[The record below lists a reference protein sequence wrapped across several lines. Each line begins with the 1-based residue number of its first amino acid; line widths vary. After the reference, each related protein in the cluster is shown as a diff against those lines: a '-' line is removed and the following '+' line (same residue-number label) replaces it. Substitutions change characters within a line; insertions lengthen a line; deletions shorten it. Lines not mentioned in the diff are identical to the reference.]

1 MPARTQQSETQATG
15 SIEPDADFQTRLIE
29 GSLDCIKVLDLDGR
43 LLSMNAGGMKLLEI
57 CDLRPFVGQS
67 WLEFWKDAD
76 REAAEAAIKAAREGV
91 AGRFVGFFPTTQTHA
106 PKWFDV
112 IVSPIVHSS
121 GKPEKILAASRDIT
135 AYKRAERSLRAIAEG
150 TAAATGDEF
159 FRSLARCAAQALGAQ
174 YAFVAETLSEME
186 SRSLAFWEGTDF
198 GMGFTYRFPGTPCQR
213 VAAGHVCVTP
223 SGLQEKFPEDLWLQ
237 QIGAQSYIGVP
248 LRNAQGRTLGHLA
261 VLHREPMEPSEED
274 IATLKI
280 FAARGC
286 AELERKHAN
295 EKLSKAHADLRR
307 LNLETAALLNVNR
320 AIGHNLHRD
329 VLFGA
334 LADCLQAAV
343 PTDRFGIVLPHEGG
357 QLQSYILTQR
367 DVRSESLQ
375 STIFSR
381 EGTATEWVLQTRE
394 WYVTA
399 ARDDLRDRFPATHRV
414 MQEAKMQSLC
424 ELPLVTGTRILGSLF
439 FMASAKSAYEHLQR
453 PFLEQVASA
462 VAVAL
467 DDCLAQEEMR
477 RLGDEL
483 SARKI
488 AELEQQQRRMSD
500 VLQETSKALD
510 ASEERFR
517 DLFDE
522 APIAYVHEGLDSRF
536 IRANRTA
543 LRILGVTPDEAARG
557 FKGLSLVPD
566 TPEAKLRAR
575 EAFESIGKGTDTSGV
590 VLELRR
596 KADGRQVFIQWWSR
610 PDPEGQF
617 TRTMF
622 IDITD
627 RVLLEREQAR
637 LRAQNVYLQEEIKS
651 VHNFEEIIGASAGLL
666 KVLEGVA
673 RVAPTDSTVLVC
685 GETGTGKEL
694 IARAIHSGSRRVD
707 KPFIKLNCAALP
719 AGLIESELFGHERG
733 AFSGAIQRRTGRF
746 ELAHHGTIFLDEIG
760 EMPLEVQAKLLRVLQ
775 EREFERVGSSQT
787 TRVDVRIVAASNR
800 DLAKA
805 VRAGEFREDLY
816 YRLNV
821 FPVTLPPLRERPEDI
836 PLLVK
841 FFVQKYSPRVGRRI
855 DSIDPETMQRL
866 LAYPWPG
873 NIRELENLIERALI
887 LADSNVLHVEPEI
900 LGGSSVLRGPKDS
913 TLASA
918 PPASGSGT

>member
-1 MPARTQQSETQATG
+1 VPLGLQCGCDRAKLLIPLMFSHSGHHVSQTMLSAQTRRRRPGGPRQFAAEGRPPAALRIQ
-15 SIEPDADFQTRLIE
+15 SIEPLPVELMLAPGELPALRALVE
-29 GSLDCIKVLDLDGR
+29 GTAR
-43 LLSMNAGGMKLLEI
+43 
-57 CDLRPFVGQS
+57 VG
-67 WLEFWKDAD
+67 KD
-76 REAAEAAIKAAREGV
+76 
-91 AGRFVGFFPTTQTHA
+91 FFPTLLRHLTEALHVREAVACELIA
-106 PKWFDV
+106 PQRVRTIARWADGKLAENFD
-112 IVSPIVHSS
+112 
-121 GKPEKILAASRDIT
+121 RD
-135 AYKRAERSLRAIAEG
+135 A
-150 TAAATGDEF
+150 
-159 FRSLARCAAQALGAQ
+159 
-174 YAFVAETLSEME
+174 
-186 SRSLAFWEGTDF
+186 
-198 GMGFTYRFPGTPCQR
+198 PGTPCAAVLAGELR
-213 VAAGHVCVTP
+213 HYPADVGEAFPRCVALGIDSYVGAP
-223 SGLQEKFPEDLWLQ
+223 LKAED
-237 QIGAQSYIGVP
+237 GVV
-248 LRNAQGRTLGHLA
+248 LGHLYA
-261 VLHREPMEPSEED
+261 CDALPMPLSPEQLL
-274 IATLKI
+274 IFQA
-280 FAARGC
+280 FAAQAA
-286 AELERKHAN
+286 AELRRRHA
-295 EKLSKAHADLRR
+295 
-307 LNLETAALLNVNR
+307 
-320 AIGHNLHRD
+320 
-329 VLFGA
+329 
-334 LADCLQAAV
+334 
-343 PTDRFGIVLPHEGG
+343 
-357 QLQSYILTQR
+357 
-367 DVRSESLQ
+367 
-375 STIFSR
+375 
-381 EGTATEWVLQTRE
+381 
-394 WYVTA
+394 
-399 ARDDLRDRFPATHRV
+399 
-414 MQEAKMQSLC
+414 
-424 ELPLVTGTRILGSLF
+424 
-439 FMASAKSAYEHLQR
+439 
-453 PFLEQVASA
+453 EQ
-462 VAVAL
+462 
-467 DDCLAQEEMR
+467 Q
-477 RLGDEL
+477 
-483 SARKI
+483 ARKN
-488 AELEQQQRRMSD
+488 
-500 VLQETSKALD
+500 
-510 ASEERFR
+510 EERFR

-610 PDPEGQF
+610 PDPDGQY

-719 AGLIESELFGHERG
+719 AGLVESELFGHERG

-841 FFVQKYSPRVGRRI
+841 FFVQKYAPRVGRRI

-887 LADSNVLHVEPEI
+887 LADSSVLHVEPEI
-900 LGGSSVLRGPKDS
+900 LGGSSVFRGAKDG
-913 TLASA
+913 TPATA
-918 PPASGSGT
+918 PPQSTTQPDAPTAPDADSSLVAVQREHILQVLHATGWVIEGEHGAAMRLGIKPATLRFRMKKFGICRGSERPA